1 MGSRDEVYCCLF
13 RLEMK
18 HLVRVRNE
26 QGDGVR
32 KSVEITV

>member
-1 MGSRDEVYCCLF
+1 MKSAADLS

-18 HLVRVRNE
+18 YLVRISTE

-32 KSVEITV
+32 KSVGNTV

>member
-1 MGSRDEVYCCLF
+1 MKFAADPS

-18 HLVRVRNE
+18 HLVRISME

-32 KSVEITV
+32 KSVGNTV